1 MRSPVA
7 DGAPA
12 RRLPASVLAAYAAPG
27 LPLAALTL
35 PLYVYLPAFYAE
47 ELGLGLAVTGSILLC
62 ARLADAAF
70 DPLAGWLSD
79 RVRSPFGR
87 RRPLL
92 LLSAPLALIAVHR
105 LFIPDAGAGA
115 GYLLGWSLAL
125 YFAYTLATLAYWAWG
140 AELSADYHERS
151 RIVGAREAAVVLGTV
166 AAASLPAAFPAKADG
181 LAALAWFVVLLL
193 PVALGLCLWRTPE
206 PAIAP
211 APKLAWRRAA
221 RMIWRNGPFR
231 RVLLAYLLNGVANGL
246 TATLFLLFATHVLQ
260 AADRAGLLLLVY
272 FLCGVASV
280 PLWVRL
286 SARLG
291 KHRAWALGMA
301 LCAAAFLPVMLL
313 GPGDVPLFL
322 AVCVATGFCL
332 GADLAL
338 PGSMQADV
346 VDLDRARGGGE
357 RAGLFFALWTMAT
370 KLALALAVGLAF
382 PLLEALGFDAASG
395 RGVWAL
401 AALYGLAPPLIKLAA
416 IAPIVRFPIDAA
428 RQARLR
434 ETIARRDARRS
445 VRQLDL

>member
-1 MRSPVA
+1 MREAAS
-7 DGAPA
+7 A
-12 RRLPASVLAAYAAPG
+12 RRLPAAVLAAYAAPG

-35 PLYVYLPAFYAE
+35 PLYVYLPAFYAD
-47 ELGLGLAVTGSILLC
+47 ELGLGLALTGSILLF

-70 DPLAGWLSD
+70 DPFAGWLSD
-79 RVRSPFGR
+79 RARSPFGR

-92 LLSAPLALIAVHR
+92 VLAAPLALLAMHR
-105 LFIPDAGAGA
+105 LFIPEPGAGA
-115 GYLLGWSLAL
+115 GYLLGWSILL
-125 YFAYTLATLAYWAWG
+125 YGAYTLATLAYWAWG

-166 AAASLPAAFPAKADG
+166 IAASLPAAFPTRADG
-181 LAALAWFVVLLL
+181 LAALAWLVVFSL
-193 PVALGLCLWRTPE
+193 PVALAVCVWRTPE
-206 PAIAP
+206 PPAAP
-211 APKLAWRRAA
+211 ALRLAWRRAA
-221 RMIWRNGPFR
+221 RMVWRNGPFR
-231 RVLLAYLLNGVANGL
+231 RVLLAYLLNGTANGL
-246 TATLFLLFATHVLQ
+246 TATLFLLFATHVLE
-260 AADRAGLLLLVY
+260 AGDRAGLLLLVY

-291 KHRAWALGMA
+291 KHRSWALGMA
-301 LCAAAFLPVMLL
+301 LCAAAFLVVPLL
-313 GPGDVPLFL
+313 GAGDVLPFL
-322 AVCVATGFCL
+322 AVCVATGLCL

-382 PLLEALGFDAASG
+382 PLLEAFGFDPATG

-401 AALYGLAPPLIKLAA
+401 SALYGLAPPLIKLAA
-416 IAPIVRFPIDAA
+416 ILPIARFPLDAA

-434 ETIARRDARRS
+434 AVIARREARRS
-445 VRQLDL
+445 VGELNV